1 MDSKPTP
8 EVRHEESENRYVID
22 IDGKQAVA
30 DYELVDEKQVFTHT
44 YVPPELRGRGL
55 AEALVRT
62 ALDDA
67 KKAGRKVVPAC
78 SYVGVFIDRHK
89 QYKELLA
96 S

>member
-1 MDSKPTP
+1 MDSRPPP

-22 IDGKQAVA
+22 IDGMQAVA
-30 DYELVDEKQVFTHT
+30 DYEYVDEKQVFTHT

>member
-1 MDSKPTP
+1 MSTNPVPT
-8 EVRHEESENRYVID
+8 VRHEEAENRYIID

-30 DYELVDEKQVFTHT
+30 DYEMVDDKQVFTHT

-67 KKAGRKVVPAC
+67 KQAGRKIVPAC

-89 QYKELLA
+89 QYKDLLA